1 MSPKKKNQDLIIVLD
16 TNFEIQK
23 HERPYF
29 NSNFQF
35 LGSPFLI
42 QPS

>member
-1 MSPKKKNQDLIIVLD
+1 MSPKQFNQDLIIVLD
-16 TNFEIQK
+16 TNFKIQK
-23 HERPYF
+23 HERPDF

-35 LGSPFLI
+35 LGSRSLI